1 MKLYLAGPMRGIAK
15 MNFPAFDTG
24 TEILVALGHD
34 VFSPAQRDRD
44 HGLDV
49 TGLTGKEHHDDYGF
63 DLRAAL
69 ADDLDFICRQ
79 ADAVIVLPGWK
90 ASAGARAETAT
101 AAALGLGVW
110 RLWEF
115 HHSGSEAR
123 DATVP
128 ANSHTS
134 DWDCT
139 GRTHPA

>member
-15 MNFPAFDTG
+15 MNFPAFDAG
-24 TEILVALGHD
+24 AEILVALGHD

-49 TGLTGKEHHDDYGF
+49 SGLTGDEHHDDYGF

-79 ADAVIVLPGWK
+79 ADGVIVLPGWVTSLGAK
-90 ASAGARAETAT
+90 AEVAAAGA
-101 AAALGLGVW
+101 LGIPVW
-110 RLWEF
+110 RLYEF
-115 HHSGSEAR
+115 ADGKRIRMTGKLER
-123 DATVP
+123 
-128 ANSHTS
+128 S
-134 DWDCT
+134 DSDRS